1 MAWCE
6 SFTGR
11 PLALLALAAS
21 AGVLLAE
28 HAAALPLLVAVLIVI
43 AITAAWL
50 TLRLGQ
56 WRWPVLLTMMVFA
69 LFHADELRKTRL
81 HPLRLALEQRTTSMS
96 VVAWGRVEPTLRSDL
111 PGAEPGQAYFV
122 ATEVRCPLTG
132 EVWRGP
138 TSLRLF

>member
-1 MAWCE
+1 
-6 SFTGR
+6 
-11 PLALLALAAS
+11 
-21 AGVLLAE
+21 
-28 HAAALPLLVAVLIVI
+28 
-43 AITAAWL
+43 
-50 TLRLGQ
+50 
-56 WRWPVLLTMMVFA
+56 
-69 LFHADELRKTRL
+69 RL

-138 TSLRLF
+138 TSLRLFPGREVEVSPGSYRIEGRLRLPLAPDNPGQFDGRDYRLRLGLVADLSATRVQCLQADGWNAIAMLA